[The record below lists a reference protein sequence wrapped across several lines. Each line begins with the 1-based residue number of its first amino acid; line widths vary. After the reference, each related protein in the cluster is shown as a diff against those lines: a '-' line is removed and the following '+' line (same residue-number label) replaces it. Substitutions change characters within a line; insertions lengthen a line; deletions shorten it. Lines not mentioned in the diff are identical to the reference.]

1 LAARRGALGSST
13 LSPFKY
19 TAMGPH
25 H

>member
-1 LAARRGALGSST
+1 LAARLGALGSST

>member
-1 LAARRGALGSST
+1 LAARMGALGSST